1 MEIYARL
8 IPSSTASTKKA
19 QHKKARI
26 HMNHELFIKKGTT
39 KKAHIHQ
46 SLNENQSLNEKQWQE

>member
-8 IPSSTASTKKA
+8 IPSSIASTKKA

-26 HMNHELFIKKGTT
+26 HMTQELFIKKAQQKRHTSI
-39 KKAHIHQ
+39 KVHQ
-46 SLNENQSLNEKQWQE
+46 